1 MHCQI
6 KTNRTMKNKKE
17 QDFRDWLY
25 KTATEYSSAMYSAE
39 RKMKEYA
46 LKYIFEVQCGQG
58 STDGFIAFNEESGFP
73 QFRDYSDDLWR
84 TIFGVRVKA
93 TLNEDNEYDYK
104 LFIYTDDNS
113 AEDMDNNI
121 DGTWSEG
128 WFSPYHYGELD
139 WRNLIDIVRD
149 WENIKLND

>member
-6 KTNRTMKNKKE
+6 KTNRTMKNKE

-25 KTATEYSSAMYSAE
+25 NTATEYSSAMYSAE

-58 STDGFIAFNEESGFP
+58 SSDGFIAFNDESGFP
-73 QFRDYSDDLWR
+73 QFRDHSDDLWR

-93 TLNEDNEYDYK
+93 KLNEDNEYDYT
-104 LFIYTDDNS
+104 LYLYTDDNS

-121 DGTWSEG
+121 DGTWSDG
-128 WFSPYHYGELD
+128 WFNPFLYGDLD
-139 WRNLIDIVRD
+139 WCELISDVRY
-149 WENIKLND
+149 WEENMLND

>member
-73 QFRDYSDDLWR
+73 QFRDHSDDMWR
-84 TIFGVRVKA
+84 NIFGVRVKA

-104 LFIYTDDNS
+104 LYIYTDDNS
-113 AEDMDNNI
+113 AEDMDNNA
-121 DGTWSEG
+121 DGTWSDG
-128 WFSPYHYGELD
+128 WFNPFHYRDFQWCEL
-139 WRNLIDIVRD
+139 IEYVRD
-149 WENIKLND
+149 WEKKILND

>member
-1 MHCQI
+1 
-6 KTNRTMKNKKE
+6 MKNKE

-25 KTATEYSSAMYSAE
+25 QSANDFSNAMYSAE

-73 QFRDYSDDLWR
+73 QFRDHSDDMWR
-84 TIFGVRVKA
+84 HIFGVRVKA
-93 TLNEDNEYDYK
+93 TLNKDNEYDYE
-104 LFIYTDDNS
+104 LYIYTDDNS

-121 DGTWSEG
+121 DGTWSDG
-128 WFSPYHYGELD
+128 WFNKTFLYGDFHWCE
-139 WRNLIDIVRD
+139 LIDIVHD
-149 WENIKLND
+149 WEQNVLND

>member
-6 KTNRTMKNKKE
+6 KTNRTMKNKE

-25 KTATEYSSAMYSAE
+25 KSANDFISAMYSAE

-46 LKYIFEVQCGQG
+46 LKYIFEVQD
-58 STDGFIAFNEESGFP
+58 STDGFIAFNEEVGFP

-84 TIFGVRVKA
+84 NIFGVRVKA

-113 AEDMDNNI
+113 AEDMDNNT

-128 WFSPYHYGELD
+128 WFNPYHYGELD
-139 WRNLIDIVRD
+139 WWNLIDFVHY
-149 WENIKLND
+149 WENIKLNN

>member
-6 KTNRTMKNKKE
+6 KTNRTMKNKE

-25 KTATEYSSAMYSAE
+25 QSANDFSNAMYSAE
-39 RKMKEYA
+39 RKMKKYA
-46 LKYIFEVQCGQG
+46 LKYIFEVQGAI
-58 STDGFIAFNEESGFP
+58 DGFIAFNEEVGFP
-73 QFRDYSDDLWR
+73 QFRDHSDDMWR
-84 TIFGVRVKA
+84 NIFGVRVKA

-113 AEDMDNNI
+113 AEDMVNNI
-121 DGTWSEG
+121 DGTWSEE
-128 WFSPYHYGELD
+128 WFCPYHYGELD
-139 WRNLIDIVRD
+139 WWNLIDIVRD